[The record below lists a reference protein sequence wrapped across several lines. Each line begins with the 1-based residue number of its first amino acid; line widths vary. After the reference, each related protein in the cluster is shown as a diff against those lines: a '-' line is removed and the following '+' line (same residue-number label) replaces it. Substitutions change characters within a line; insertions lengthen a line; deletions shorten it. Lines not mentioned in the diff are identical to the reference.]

1 MDGKYSI
8 KGVGIDV
15 TNTLGITK
23 ADLYYCPICNFD
35 RIKIAELT
43 GEENVIVST
52 KFLDGIEDQIEIF
65 QSTTDVSIDILLIS
79 SSCDF
84 GKYIEDLEKVKRYYA
99 FLKFG
104 IYVEDDCTV
113 ERLEEINNQVGYT
126 ISFAILGMKLN
137 PSYFRADIIKYADD
151 YSYEIIGFDSLGN
164 KYMKNYLIDSFTKP
178 YLIEFASYYCHAL
191 ILGGEDIEITDL
203 RYATSLVDRE
213 VTNESLFTLN
223 TTVNSEYPKLKKMIS
238 LNVDFEGDKLV
249 LPDLNGV
256 LPVPESIN
264 YSFGNSA
271 KEEITSSQKRDKND
285 EDFNDLINFL
295 DAVYKPEDDVDNE
308 GYFNMLRNQVT
319 LYLKKKVHAPENKK
333 KDKYRVGDCFSLSR
347 NVALFSLEEKKLV
360 KKYYLVPN
368 IYEYVPTVYLLAVT
382 NDGGYLFKKIK

>member
-8 KGVGIDV
+8 KGVGVNV

-23 ADLYYCPICNFD
+23 ADLFYCPICDFD
-35 RIKIAELT
+35 RIKTVELT
-43 GEENVIVST
+43 CEDNVIVST
-52 KFLDGIEDQIEIF
+52 KFLDGIVDHIEIF
-65 QSTTDVSIDILLIS
+65 QNTTDVAIDILLIS

-84 GKYIEDLEKVKRYYA
+84 ERYIEVLEKVKKNYP
-99 FLKFG
+99 FIKLG
-104 IYVEDDCTV
+104 IYIEDDCTV
-113 ERLEEINNQVGYT
+113 SRIEDIYNQVGYT
-126 ISFAILGMKLN
+126 ISLGIFGMKLN
-137 PSYFRADIIKYADD
+137 PSFFRADIIKYADD
-151 YSYEIIGFDSLGN
+151 YSYEIIGFDCFGS
-164 KYMKNYLIDSFTKP
+164 KYMRNYLIDSFTKP
-178 YLIEFASYYCHAL
+178 YLLEFAAYYCHAL

-213 VTNESLFTLN
+213 VTNESLFTLS

-238 LNVDFEGDKLV
+238 FNVDFEGDKLV

-271 KEEITSSQKRDKND
+271 KEEITSGSPKKSKRD
-285 EDFNDLINFL
+285 EDYNDLIEFL

-308 GYFNMLRNQVT
+308 GYFNMLKNEVN
-319 LYLKKKVHAPENKK
+319 LYLKKKVESPENKK
-333 KDKYRVGDCFSLSR
+333 EKYRIGDCFSLSR

-360 KKYYLVPN
+360 KRYYLVPN

-382 NDGGYLFKKIK
+382 EDGNYLFKKIK